1 MKIAYTMNGLIGGL
15 SGKNSSGS
23 NSDDQ
28 LIVLKYV
35 SQIFCSKV
43 IPLLL
48 GLQIKL

>member
-23 NSDDQ
+23 DKDDQ

-35 SQIFCSKV
+35 SKI
-43 IPLLL
+43 
-48 GLQIKL
+48 LQKYNC